1 MPLSQGLLLRPLSVS
16 SVRRQSEVDIC
27 VVGGGIIGLATARE
41 LNKRHPDLKLT
52 VVEKENELALH
63 QSGSNSGNLY
73 NIRLFWNLFNI
84 LGVIH
89 AGIYYVPGS
98 LKAKLCVK
106 GLKMMYAYCDEH
118 NIPYKMCG
126 KLIVATREEEL
137 PRLDALWDRIVF
149 LFYHHSLW
157 SQ

>member
-1 MPLSQGLLLRPLSVS
+1 MPIADWLPYPPPLYINIGFGLRSLIS
-16 SVRRQSEVDIC
+16 
-27 VVGGGIIGLATARE
+27 
-41 LNKRHPDLKLT
+41 
-52 VVEKENELALH
+52 
-63 QSGSNSGNLY
+63 
-73 NIRLFWNLFNI
+73 I

-149 LFYHHSLW
+149 LFYRHDLW
-157 SQ
+157 

>member
-1 MPLSQGLLLRPLSVS
+1 MLSRRILPLSQGLLLRPLSVS

-63 QSGSNSGNLY
+63 QSGSNSG
-73 NIRLFWNLFNI
+73 
-84 LGVIH
+84 VIH

-118 NIPYKMCG
+118 NIPYNVRQIDCCH
-126 KLIVATREEEL
+126 TR
-137 PRLDALWDRIVF
+137 RRIAKIGC
-149 LFYHHSLW
+149 SLG
-157 SQ
+157 

>member
-1 MPLSQGLLLRPLSVS
+1 MRF
-16 SVRRQSEVDIC
+16 IN
-27 VVGGGIIGLATARE
+27 LAQTQVTFITY
-41 LNKRHPDLKLT
+41 DLK
-52 VVEKENELALH
+52 E
-63 QSGSNSGNLY
+63 SNIS
-73 NIRLFWNLFNI
+73 I

-149 LFYHHSLW
+149 LFYRESLW
-157 SQ
+157 FIFQVEL